1 MVVLTK
7 LISILLCKNNKAILS
22 LIFLA
27 SFVKDQDIIN
37 KEVVWQSTK
46 IGYFNMDEHTNPSGI
61 L

>member
-7 LISILLCKNNKAILS
+7 LINILLCKNNKAILS

-37 KEVVWQSTK
+37 KEVV
-46 IGYFNMDEHTNPSGI
+46 
-61 L
+61 